1 MDSTLT
7 DLEQLI
13 LLALLHAGPDAHGA
27 AVQRVLAERAGRSVT
42 IGSLYNA
49 LMRMAERGL
58 VESSLGEPTAERGG
72 KAKRLYAV
80 TARGRAALTE
90 ARRVYER
97 MWTGPPETLL
107 P

>member
-1 MDSTLT
+1 MDGHLT

-27 AVQRVLAERAGRSVT
+27 QVQEVLEERAGRSVT
-42 IGSLYNA
+42 IGSLYNT
-49 LMRMAERGL
+49 LMRMEEQGL
-58 VESSLGEPTAERGG
+58 VQSELGEPTPERGG
-72 KAKRLYAV
+72 KAKRLFQV
-80 TARGRAALTE
+80 TSEGRAALAE

-97 MWTGPPETLL
+97 MWTGLPEGLF